1 MNNVVIFDMDGTIL
15 DTIDDIL
22 NAINYSLDKYNLKN
36 ITKEECKS
44 FLGNGPKKLIERSL
58 KDEQEYFDNVYNTYI
73 DYYSDHN
80 DILTKPYDGILEL
93 LERLKSEGYLLAVCS
108 NKGNEDVVNLS
119 NKYFKGIFDYIIGS
133 SDLIAKKP
141 SPDMVYKILNDLN
154 VKDAIY
160 VGDSEVDVK
169 TAINAN
175 ILGIFVLW
183 GFRTLEILKDN
194 GAKVLV
200 KDSYELYRSIDSVC
214 NKELNGI

>member
-1 MNNVVIFDMDGTIL
+1 MNKVVIFDMDGTIL

-22 NAINYSLDKYNLKN
+22 NAINYSLDKYNLHN

-44 FLGNGPKKLIERSL
+44 FLGNGPQKLIERSL
-58 KDEQEYFDNVYNTYI
+58 KDKQEYFKDVYNTYI
-73 DYYSDHN
+73 DYYSNHN
-80 DILTKPYDGILEL
+80 DILTKPYDGIIEL
-93 LERLKSEGYLLAVCS
+93 LNKLKSDGYLLAVCS

-119 NKYFKGIFDYIIGS
+119 NKYFKCIFDYIIGS

-141 SPDMVYKILNDLN
+141 SPDMVYKILSDLN
-154 VKDAIY
+154 TKDAVY

-169 TAINAN
+169 TSINAG

-183 GFRTLEILKDN
+183 GFRSKSTLKEN

-214 NKELNGI
+214 NG

>member
-1 MNNVVIFDMDGTIL
+1 MNKVVIFDMDGTIL

-22 NAINYSLDKYNLKN
+22 NAINYSLDKYNLHN

-44 FLGNGPKKLIERSL
+44 FLGNGPQKLIERSL
-58 KDEQEYFDNVYNTYI
+58 KDKQEYFKDVYNTYI
-73 DYYSDHN
+73 DYYSNHN
-80 DILTKPYDGILEL
+80 DILTKPYDGIIEL
-93 LERLKSEGYLLAVCS
+93 LNKLKSEGYLLAVCS
-108 NKGNEDVVNLS
+108 NKGNDDVVNLS

-141 SPDMVYKILNDLN
+141 SPDMVYKILSDLN
-154 VKDAIY
+154 TKDAVY

-169 TAINAN
+169 TSINAG

-183 GFRTLEILKDN
+183 GFRSKSTLKEN

-214 NKELNGI
+214 NG